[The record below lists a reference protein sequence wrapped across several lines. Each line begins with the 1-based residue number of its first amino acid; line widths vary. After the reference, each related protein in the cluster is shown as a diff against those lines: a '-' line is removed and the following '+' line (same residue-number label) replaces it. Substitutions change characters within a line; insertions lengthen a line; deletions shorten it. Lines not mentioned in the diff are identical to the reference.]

1 MDLETLAK
9 NHYSETESEEYKQF
23 VEKFKPKKTTDD
35 CYTPPEVYEAVKQWV
50 LSEREREIIKRLSN
64 GAEDD

>member
-9 NHYSETESEEYKQF
+9 NHYSATESEEYKQF